1 MKIKQYSFK
10 PFFDILHLTLYEQ
23 IKRRYFLNS
32 SKVINAQKLFV
43 TSQEH
48 EWIALAKQGSQ
59 TAFHQLYQMH
69 HRQIYALCWRMLA
82 DKDSAEDVCQEVF
95 VVLWQKINNFRGES
109 KFSTWLHSVASN
121 VVLSH
126 LRKQKNWLQRV
137 FSIEEQVS
145 HSLPDEAAVP
155 LDDITE
161 REELDKHIAKLPE
174 RARLVFVLF
183 AVEGYRHEEIANMLN
198 MAVGSSKSQ
207 YHRAKSLLKASL
219 SEVALVGGSN
229 E

>member
-1 MKIKQYSFK
+1 MNNAKIIDAK
-10 PFFDILHLTLYEQ
+10 
-23 IKRRYFLNS
+23 
-32 SKVINAQKLFV
+32 KLFV
-43 TSQEH
+43 NAQEQ
-48 EWIALAKQGSQ
+48 EWITQAKQGSQ
-59 TAFHQLYQMH
+59 IAFHQIYQMH
-69 HRQIYALCWRMLA
+69 HRQVYALCWRMLA

-109 KFSTWLHSVASN
+109 KFSTWLHSVTSN

-126 LRKQKNWLQRV
+126 IRKQKNWFQRV

-145 HSLPDEAAVP
+145 YTLPAEAAVP
-155 LDDITE
+155 LDDSFE
-161 REELDKHIAKLPE
+161 LEELDKYIAKLPE

-183 AVEGYRHEEIANMLN
+183 AIEGYRHEEIASMLN

-207 YHRAKSLLKASL
+207 YHRAKSLLKQSL
-219 SEVALVGGSN
+219 SEAAIAGGYD